1 MSITI
6 LSYSPNPKTN
16 SETRNPEIS
25 ENSKTKNSQKS
36 EFVISDLVVESGEP
50 RNLTRYKK
58 LLVLGIVIT
67 DSGNKNLLYI
77 FS

>member
-16 SETRNPEIS
+16 SEARNPEVSSSFIKKKHS

-36 EFVISDLVVESGEP
+36 EFVISDSVVESGEP
-50 RNLTRYKK
+50 RNLTRYK
-58 LLVLGIVIT
+58 I
-67 DSGNKNLLYI
+67 
-77 FS
+77 